1 MMNARRSSGSGSSAR
16 GAALARRLRIRRSL
30 RAVAMLLVAVATC
43 GDALIAEAQQRGGPQ
58 SGGVIGGGPGTAP
71 FSGGYRRPAISP
83 YTMMANY
90 GQNPAMFPN
99 IYQQQV
105 QPQLLQQQQQME
117 QISQSRQ
124 LSRLQNQVQQI
135 QRDTSARQIDETIRP
150 TGHRT
155 TFQNY
160 SHFYPMGR

>member
-1 MMNARRSSGSGSSAR
+1 MNARCSSVSGSPVR
-16 GAALARRLRIRRSL
+16 GAAAAAAWILRSR
-30 RAVAMLLVAVATC
+30 RAVGMLLVFAATAC
-43 GDALIAEAQQRGGPQ
+43 GDAVVAEAQQRGGPQ